1 MNIYQLPED
10 TTFEWIRQHLLTG
23 YEISAVDKNQLDR
36 WRAVQALLLEKKTDR
51 QIALMHSKNYDI
63 SLGHAYIDIRNSKNL
78 LGDVHKAD
86 KESLRYMVTQW
97 AIEACKKA
105 EETGDNDTLV
115 KSLEKIIKANNLD
128 KEDQDLPDPSKIQP
142 PVQLLS
148 INFNF
153 INSPWFKKIDPKAQ
167 EGLMLMYNQF
177 MAMIENS
184 PLRDYANLIQSNSYQ
199 LPPEDGD

>member
-10 TTFEWIRQHLLTG
+10 TTFERIRQHLLTG

>member
-10 TTFEWIRQHLLTG
+10 TTFQRIRQHLLNG
-23 YEISAVDKNQLDR
+23 YEISATDEKQLTR
-36 WRAVQALLLEKKTDR
+36 WRAVQALMLEKKTDR
-51 QIALMHSKNYDI
+51 EVALLHSKNFNI
-63 SLGHAYIDIRNSKNL
+63 TVQHAYIDIRNSKNL
-78 LGDVHKAD
+78 LGDVHKSD

-97 AIEACKKA
+97 AIDLLKKA
-105 EETGDNDTLV
+105 DDKGDYDACA
-115 KSLEKIIKANNLD
+115 KALEKIIKANNLD

-153 INSPWFKKIDPKAQ
+153 INSEWFKKIDPKAQ
-167 EGLMLMYNQF
+167 EGLMQMYNQF

-184 PLRDYANLIQSNSYQ
+184 PLREYLDMFQDTSHQ
-199 LPPEDGD
+199 LPPADGD